1 VLGADAAMLA
11 DCCLCTEAAKADF
24 LSTYKE
30 VIIGEIDVELIRCTQ
45 TPARRSIMFTYEM
58 EVTMP
63 TTFSAQ
69 NAARAITSPSLV
81 AIFNQKLNVSGVSTT
96 VAKISTS
103 NMVVSEVNT
112 SSSIETGWI
121 VLLTLVC
128 AICML
133 GVVGA
138 IVWKVRTQRQRESS
152 ANVESTPEQEI

>member
-1 VLGADAAMLA
+1 
-11 DCCLCTEAAKADF
+11 
-24 LSTYKE
+24 
-30 VIIGEIDVELIRCTQ
+30 
-45 TPARRSIMFTYEM
+45 M

-63 TTFSAQ
+63 TLFSAQ
-69 NAARAITSPSLV
+69 NAARAIVSPSLV
-81 AIFNQKLNVSGVSTT
+81 AIFNQKLNVSGVNTT
-96 VAKISTS
+96 VLGKISTS
-103 NMVVSEVNT
+103 DLVVSEVNT

>member
-1 VLGADAAMLA
+1 MEAK
-11 DCCLCTEAAKADF
+11 CCLCSEKAKADF
-24 LSTYKE
+24 RASYAQ
-30 VIIGEIDVELIRCTQ
+30 VIQGEINVELLKCTKVSG
-45 TPARRSIMFTYEM
+45 RRSFMFQYDM

-63 TTFSAQ
+63 TLFSAQ
-69 NAARAITSPSLV
+69 NAARAIVSPSLV
-81 AIFNQKLNVSGVSTT
+81 AIFNQKLNVSGVNTT
-96 VAKISTS
+96 VLGKISTS
-103 NMVVSEVNT
+103 DLVVSEVNT